1 MSTLHHEEILLSIYD
16 EVFDEFP
23 QLDEDK
29 KLEICYQRFED
40 LCQ

>member
-29 KLEICYQRFED
+29 KIEICCQRFED